1 MCINLNRD
9 SMEIIKVAFEKT
21 GKQNY
26 ILVLKINKP
35 RRFPKIKITQQRN
48 KRIKIQLC
56 TVLSIF
62 IANQNQ
68 KSYFFF
74 YFMQTRSI

>member
-35 RRFPKIKITQQRN
+35 RRFRKIKINN